1 MEFSVRLHR
10 HTDDLILAVCD
21 IEILGKTFRADGL
34 RLEVHEGFYGGDTI
48 SEEEYRRALRNASVV
63 NITGNAAVAIAIE
76 EGLIDPSS
84 VIEVDGVKHAQ
95 AVRM

>member
-1 MEFSVRLHR
+1 MLTGVIGVYQ
-10 HTDDLILAVCD
+10 T
-21 IEILGKTFRADGL
+21 
-34 RLEVHEGFYGGDTI
+34 VHHI
-48 SEEEYRRALRNASVV
+48 RNASVV

-95 AVRM
+95 AVKM